1 MNIAELKGEKTV
13 KALAKRLLAEQ
24 PKGRGKKNE
33 ADMEAALLRA
43 NPHLK
48 QIDSLDKGTPVIVP
62 NEFALDRD
70 ESTSPFTDLAEDLLK
85 QSETVLAD
93 IREQIAAQVRQS
105 AEETDRAQKW
115 VQSDEA
121 KQLLRASPVFLVG
134 FAAVTSGTKVLVKEQ
149 NAALAAEDKGL
160 GKIRTDLGAFR
171 GLKRS

>member
-24 PKGRGKKNE
+24 PKSRAKKTE

-62 NEFALDRD
+62 EEFALDRD
-70 ESTSPFTDLAEDLLK
+70 ESASPFTGMAEDLLK
-85 QSETVLAD
+85 QSETVLED

-105 AEETDRAQKW
+105 AEETERAQQW
-115 VQSDEA
+115 IQSDE
-121 KQLLRASPVFLVG
+121 
-134 FAAVTSGTKVLVKEQ
+134 
-149 NAALAAEDKGL
+149 
-160 GKIRTDLGAFR
+160 
-171 GLKRS
+171 